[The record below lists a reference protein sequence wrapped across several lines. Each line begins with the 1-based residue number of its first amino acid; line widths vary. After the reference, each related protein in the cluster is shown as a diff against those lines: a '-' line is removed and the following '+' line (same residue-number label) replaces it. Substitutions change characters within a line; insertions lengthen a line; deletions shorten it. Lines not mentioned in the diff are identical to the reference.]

1 MAEYAVENR
10 VATEP
15 DFAWR
20 IKHVIRKRG
29 RIISRTA
36 SKYWQKTHKYGV
48 LVPKTVKEAIQI
60 DKANGDTRWWD
71 AILQEM

>member
-1 MAEYAVENR
+1 MAEYTVENR

-15 DFAWR
+15 AFAWW
-20 IKHVIRKRG
+20 IKHVLRKRD

-36 SKYWQKTHKYGV
+36 SKYWQKTHKYGL

>member
-1 MAEYAVENR
+1 MAEYTVENR

-15 DFAWR
+15 AFAWW
-20 IKHVIRKRG
+20 IKHVLRKQY

-48 LVPKTVKEAIQI
+48 IVTKTVKEAIQI
-60 DKANGDTRWWD
+60 DKANGDTRW
-71 AILQEM
+71 